1 MGRVRGLLPL
11 CLLLVTG
18 PVLAKQK
25 PPKPRTPKPSVH
37 LFRNESGQGGTLIA
51 GKKLDTTG
59 PFFQAL
65 GTNGRSCVTCHDPA
79 AAWSLSPAAISAR
92 FEASQG
98 LDPLFRPHDSAN
110 SPLADDSTVES
121 RRSAYSM
128 LLRKGVV
135 RIGLPIPADA
145 EFKLEAVDD
154 PYGYAS
160 VSELSLFRRPLPA
173 TNLRFQSHM
182 MWDGRETH
190 VGSSLEADLA
200 SQAQTATLGHAQAGA
215 PLPLETLRQIVQ
227 FELQNVSAQARDLRA
242 GKLDGASAL
251 GGPKWLAKQEF
262 FPGIND
268 PSTTGFDPE
277 VFTLFTKWAKKNAKQ
292 KSVARGQLLFN
303 TRTFK
308 IRDTPGL
315 NDVLQQ
321 PSVTATCSTCH
332 SAPNVGSGTLGS
344 LMNIGVGT
352 LILDRTPDEPLYTL
366 RNSTTGET
374 TQTPDPGQALVTGKW
389 SDIGKFKV
397 PSLRG
402 LAARAP
408 YFHSGAAASLAD
420 VVDFYDRRYSIGL
433 HPEETEDLIAFLRSL

>member
-11 CLLLVTG
+11 CLL
-18 PVLAKQK
+18 VLTAPALARPKK
-25 PPKPRTPKPSVH
+25 PKTPRPSV
-37 LFRNESGQGGTLIA
+37 LLTKNASGQGGTLIL
-51 GKKLDTTG
+51 GKKLDTSG
-59 PFFQAL
+59 PFFQSL

-79 AAWSLSPAAISAR
+79 AAWSLSPAAINTR
-92 FEASQG
+92 FEATQG
-98 LDPLFRPHDSAN
+98 LDPLFRPHDGAN
-110 SPLADDSTVES
+110 SPLADISTLEA

-135 RIGLPIPADA
+135 RIGLPVPPDA
-145 EFKLEAVDD
+145 EFTVEAVDD

-160 VSELSLFRRPLPA
+160 AAELSLFRRPLPA
-173 TNLRFQSHM
+173 TNLRFHSHV

-190 VGSSLEADLA
+190 AGSSLEANLA
-200 SQAQTATLGHAQAGA
+200 SQAQNATLGHAQAGA
-215 PLPLETLRQIVQ
+215 PLPTETVSQIVQ
-227 FELQNVSAQARDLRA
+227 FELQNVTAQARDTRA
-242 GKLDGASAL
+242 GKLDGAGAK
-251 GGPKWLAKQEF
+251 GGPKALAGQEF

-268 PSTTGFDPE
+268 PSTAGFDPD
-277 VFTLFTKWAKKNAKQ
+277 VFTLFDKWAKKNARQ

-303 TRTFK
+303 TKTFK

-321 PSVTATCSTCH
+321 PVVTATCSTCH

-352 LILDRTPDEPLYTL
+352 LILGRTPDEPLYTL
-366 RNSTTGET
+366 RNRISGET
-374 TQTPDPGQALVTGKW
+374 VQTPDPGQALVTGRW
-389 SDIGKFKV
+389 SDVGKFKV

-408 YFHSGAAASLAD
+408 YFHSGAAPTLAE
-420 VVDFYDRRYSIGL
+420 VLDFYDRRYGIGL
-433 HPEETEDLIAFLRSL
+433 HPEETADLIAFLRSL

>member
-1 MGRVRGLLPL
+1 MRKSAVLALGLLAL
-11 CLLLVTG
+11 TG

-25 PPKPRTPKPSVH
+25 KPKPPKPRVLLTK
-37 LFRNESGQGGTLIA
+37 NASGQGGTLIFS
-51 GKKLDTTG
+51 KKLDTSG
-59 PFFQAL
+59 PFFQSL

-79 AAWSLSPAAISAR
+79 AAWSLSPTAISAR
-92 FEASQG
+92 FEATQG
-98 LDPLFRPHDSAN
+98 LDPLFRPHDGAN
-110 SPLADDSTVES
+110 SPLADVSTLAA

-135 RIGLPIPADA
+135 RIGLPVPADA
-145 EFKLEAVDD
+145 EFTVEAVDD

-160 VSELSLFRRPLPA
+160 ASELSLFRRPLPA
-173 TNLRFQSHM
+173 TNLRFQAHV

-190 VGSSLEADLA
+190 AGSSLEADLA
-200 SQAQTATLGHAQAGA
+200 TQAQNATLGHGQAGA
-215 PLPLETLRQIVQ
+215 PLSPETLSQIVQ
-227 FELQNVSAQARDLRA
+227 FELQNVTAQARDTRA
-242 GKLDGASAL
+242 GKLDGAGAKGGAKAL
-251 GGPKWLAKQEF
+251 AAQEF
-262 FPGIND
+262 VPGIND
-268 PSTTGFDPE
+268 PSTAGFNPN
-277 VFTLFTKWAKKNAKQ
+277 VFTLFDKWTKKNAKQ

-321 PSVTATCSTCH
+321 PLVTATCSTCH
-332 SAPNVGSGTLGS
+332 SAPNAGAGTLGS

-366 RNSTTGET
+366 RNQVSGET
-374 TQTPDPGQALVTGKW
+374 VQTPDPGQALVTGKW
-389 SDIGKFKV
+389 ADIGKFKV

-408 YFHSGAAASLAD
+408 YFHSGAAADLAQ
-420 VVDFYDRRYSIGL
+420 VLDFYDRRYGIGL